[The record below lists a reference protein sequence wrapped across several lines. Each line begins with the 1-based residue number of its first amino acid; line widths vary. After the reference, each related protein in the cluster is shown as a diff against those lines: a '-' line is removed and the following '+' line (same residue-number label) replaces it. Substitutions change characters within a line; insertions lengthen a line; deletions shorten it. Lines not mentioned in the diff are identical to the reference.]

1 MVDVG
6 NPEQSEEK
14 YAVMEMLRNSAIW
27 ILLFSSGFLVTA
39 TSAKTMRVACIIT
52 DDFVRMQERVEY
64 FSSAIAR
71 VQSRTNAPKPS
82 INFTFVDIRSEIRRG
97 VGLNEKL
104 KTVLQAKYDAAIGPP
119 VDYFQRY
126 IGTEYFI
133 VGAGVQAKPCPPN
146 NKDKVH
152 NVLPTLDQVMSLV
165 FSFIKTSEDKHCY
178 SFMIITHNTGELDDF
193 LRSFECYSKRF
204 KEKPCFRHYPFVMS
218 WTNSSK
224 NQNGLTRRQLETSRA
239 LGISHIIVFSRM
251 PNAYFPF
258 EIATYFGMNTYLY
271 RWLYLT
277 YEDVPYDFLAQ
288 YEITQTNPSL
298 SFLDMFNES
307 LVKTYN
313 LNKLLTYDKTRDYGL
328 FDTLLTLN
336 KFAEQRIREK
346 SDGFF
351 DSEVEVDGLSGHFN
365 FSLKNFRKTP
375 VVYVCETNGERSKT
389 DCVMTEL
396 KFVDWNQVHRSKPI
410 IAVPNGCVRAF
421 SADHAD
427 ILVRLEPPFFMK
439 PKDGKLTGLFYD
451 LLEMYSTLLCVSF
464 DYADYPISEDLFA
477 VLQQV
482 ADAAAGGFAVD
493 VEQKNV
499 VDYTAP
505 IYPASLHLLSRVPR
519 VEKNRWQFLK
529 PFVGSFWLVVLAMI
543 FAISILLSLLTF
555 IDYTTDTISFADTL
569 YFTVARFSSGSSE
582 TNPNA
587 IPSRILVAIVM
598 YLSMALSAAYTANMT
613 AFLRLRADEQPI
625 RNLIE
630 LIERGEGNFGVIDH
644 SEVKKILSKTRK
656 FPEIMVWN
664 IIRRTGNILP
674 DLETAVERIVNENFI
689 LLTDTLTARYAVA
702 QRCDLIEH
710 GLKQLYG
717 LRFAF
722 ALPVGAMVKR
732 PIDALIVATRASGQQ
747 KDIEEKY
754 MKRQFLCD
762 RDIMWLDEISETEPL
777 TFFEMSGVFF
787 TLIIGLAVASFVAL
801 IEHLLL
807 VYRRAKS
814 QENTGGGG
822 GDPSNQSPE
831 PVPL

>member
-1 MVDVG
+1 
-6 NPEQSEEK
+6 
-14 YAVMEMLRNSAIW
+14 MEILRYSAIW
-27 ILLFSSGFLVTA
+27 VLIFSSGFLVTA
-39 TSAKTMRVACIIT
+39 TSAKTMRVVCIIT

-64 FSSAIAR
+64 FSKAIAR

-126 IGTEYFI
+126 LGTEYFI
-133 VGAGVQAKPCPPN
+133 VGAGVQAKPCPP
-146 NKDKVH
+146 KDKVY

-165 FSFIKTSEDKHCY
+165 FSFIKTSEDKHCH
-178 SFMIITHNTGELDDF
+178 SFMIITHHTGELDDF
-193 LRSFECYSKRF
+193 LRAFDSYSKRF
-204 KEKPCFRHYPFVMS
+204 KEKPCFRHFPFVMGWS
-218 WTNSSK
+218 NSRYTP
-224 NQNGLTRRQLETSRA
+224 NGETYRQLETSRA
-239 LGISHIIVFSRM
+239 LGISHIVVYSRM
-251 PNAYFPF
+251 PNAYHPF
-258 EIATYFGMNTYLY
+258 EMATNFDMNTYLY

-277 YEDVPYDFLAQ
+277 YEDVPYRLFASYD
-288 YEITQTNPSL
+288 IPQTNPSL
-298 SFLDMFNES
+298 SFLDMFNGS

-351 DSEVEVDGLSGHFN
+351 DSQVEVDGLSGHFN
-365 FSLKNFRKTP
+365 FSLKNCRETP
-375 VVYVCETNGERSKT
+375 AVYVCETNAVKSKT
-389 DCVMTEL
+389 GCVMTEL
-396 KFVDWNQVHRSKPI
+396 KFADWDKLDDGKPI
-410 IAVPNGCVRAF
+410 SPIPGQGVSVF
-421 SADHAD
+421 SAVRGQ
-427 ILVRLEPPFFMK
+427 ILIRLQEPPFFMRS
-439 PKDGKLTGLFYD
+439 KDGNFTGIFYD
-451 LLEMYSTLLCVSF
+451 LLEMYRADLRIGFIYNPYPMST
-464 DYADYPISEDLFA
+464 DLFA
-477 VLQQV
+477 VLETFGEV
-482 ADAAAGGFAVD
+482 AAGGFAVD
-493 VEQKNV
+493 VERTTV
-499 VDYTAP
+499 VDFTDP
-505 IYPASLHLLSRVPR
+505 IYPASLHLLSKLPG

-529 PFVGSFWLVVLAMI
+529 PFVMTLWLVVLAMI

-569 YFTVARFSSGSSE
+569 YFTVARFSGGSSE

-587 IPSRILVAIVM
+587 IPSRILVAVVM
-598 YLSMALSAAYTANMT
+598 FFSIALSAAYTANMT

-625 RNLIE
+625 TNLNE
-630 LIERGEGNFGVIDH
+630 LIDRGEGNFGVINNT
-644 SEVKKILSKTRK
+644 EVKKMLSKAQK
-656 FPEIMVWN
+656 FPEIMVWS

-674 DLETAVERIVNENFI
+674 DLETAVERIVDENFI

-732 PIDALIVATRASGQQ
+732 PIDALIALTRESGRQ
-747 KDIEEKY
+747 KEVEDKY
-754 MKRQFLCD
+754 LKRQFQCD
-762 RDIMWLDEISETEPL
+762 PDMWSDEISETEPL

-807 VYRRAKS
+807 IYRRAKS
-814 QENTGGGG
+814 QENTG
-822 GDPSNQSPE
+822 DRSNLSPE
-831 PVPL
+831 SEPL